1 VTWRYRAPVS
11 KRRVL
16 ELALIGLVAGIS
28 SGLFGIGGGT
38 VIVPLL
44 VWRLGFEQHRAHA
57 TSLAAIVLIAVAG
70 SATFATDGEIDLEI
84 ALALALGGVIGAPLG
99 ARVMAGLDADR
110 LKAAFG
116 VLVFIVG
123 AGLVIR

>member
-1 VTWRYRAPVS
+1 MS
-11 KRRVL
+11 RRDVV
-16 ELALIGLVAGIS
+16 ELSLIGVAAGLS

-44 VWRLGFEQHRAHA
+44 VWRLGFDQHRAHA

-70 SATFATDGEIDLEI
+70 AVTFAGDGEIDLSI
-84 ALALALGGVIGAPLG
+84 ALPLALGGVIGAPLG
-99 ARVMAGLDADR
+99 ARFMAGLEADR

-116 VLVFIVG
+116 LLICAVG
-123 AGLVIR
+123 VSLVIR